1 MPKQPK
7 AVSVVIVGSGQI
19 QDVDIIPG
27 STARDILEKLNLT
40 GELSVVG
47 DPTPFGPNDNVYKR
61 VEDGDKLNLKPGTP
75 VAVG

>member
-1 MPKQPK
+1 MPKEPK
-7 AVSVVIVGSGQI
+7 AVSVVIAGSGQI
-19 QDVDIIPG
+19 QDIDIAPG
-27 STARDILEKLNLT
+27 ATARDILEKLNLT

-47 DPTPFGPNDNVYKR
+47 DPTPVGPNDNVYKR